1 MFRLLMFRRPSSRFA
16 QFLFRTLLFLC
27 VFAGEEGFPQ
37 SRKDAKEGGRRK
49 KEEMNIEQLRKFCLS
64 FPGATEDIK
73 WGADLCFCV
82 GEKMF
87 CVTGADSVLSGLS
100 LKCTPEKFD
109 ELIEREGIDPAAY
122 VGRYKWVRIENL
134 GAVTP
139 AELKDLIGKS
149 YQLVFDKLPPKIKK
163 SIA

>member
-1 MFRLLMFRRPSSRFA
+1 
-16 QFLFRTLLFLC
+16 
-27 VFAGEEGFPQ
+27 
-37 SRKDAKEGGRRK
+37 
-49 KEEMNIEQLRKFCLS
+49 MNIEKLRKFCLA

-87 CVTGADSVLSGLS
+87 CVTGADSITSGLS
-100 LKCTPEKFD
+100 LKCTPEKFA

-134 GAVTP
+134 DSVTP
-139 AELKDLIGKS
+139 DELKSLIGAS
-149 YQLVFDKLPPKIKK
+149 YQLVFDKLPAKIKK
-163 SIA
+163 TIRDK